1 MKLKITKRNRMRLD
15 AVLDGTTEF
24 VPLIDLDP
32 AYIRPRMNYIT
43 DKKEEL
49 NIFDKNIVMDGI
61 EFPLTAENGQ
71 IVRKDGR
78 TYIYRKEEEEVP
90 TVRVVEVEGS
100 NFYPSMQNTFASL
113 LVGLVFEVLAP
124 VRNIK
129 CIIYAGESGLVFS
142 YAITKAGETVF
153 SDSIIAV
160 EGANFLAMNIE
171 LEPGMYEIKNTQ
183 PLKGKGFGWK
193 MNPRAYPHASERLII
208 LDSTYSTNRYHWF
221 FNWSYEIH
229 E

>member
-1 MKLKITKRNRMRLD
+1 MRLD

-49 NIFDKNIVMDGI
+49 NIFDKNIIMHGE

-100 NFYPSMQNTFASL
+100 NFYPSNQNTFGSYL
-113 LVGLVFEVLAP
+113 TGLVFEVLAP
-124 VRNIK
+124 VQNIK
-129 CIIYAGESGLVFS
+129 CTIYAGEAGLVFP
-142 YAITKAGETVF
+142 YAITKAGNTVF

-160 EGANFLAMNIE
+160 EGANLLSMNIG
-171 LEPGMYEIKNTQ
+171 LEPGIYEIKNTKALSGAGFRWQ
-183 PLKGKGFGWK
+183 HNPL
-193 MNPRAYPHASERLII
+193 PYPHTSEALTI